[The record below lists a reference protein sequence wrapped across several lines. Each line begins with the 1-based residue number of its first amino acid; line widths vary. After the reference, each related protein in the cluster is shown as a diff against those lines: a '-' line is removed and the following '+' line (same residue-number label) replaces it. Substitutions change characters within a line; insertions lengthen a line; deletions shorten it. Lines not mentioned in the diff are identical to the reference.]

1 MTSICMVFYNLQNI
15 FHMHYLLQ
23 FNKHDL
29 ALGCSIKT
37 ELKKKN
43 LDDKRDEA
51 VIIFK
56 VHN

>member
-23 FNKHDL
+23 FNKHNL

-37 ELKKKN
+37 ELKKK
-43 LDDKRDEA
+43 KS
-51 VIIFK
+51 
-56 VHN
+56 

>member
-23 FNKHDL
+23 FNKHNL

-43 LDDKRDEA
+43 RDDKRDEA